1 MTWLL
6 DHIQIVAIVV
16 LAFASWLKHR
26 ADAKKAEAEEPRTR
40 EEMSESEDIFGP
52 DKGWQLP
59 QEQQLPPVPPPRF
72 RQTPPPLS
80 QFDTSEAEAQ
90 LKRQQDIQ
98 DRIRKIK
105 ETKATT
111 TGGAS
116 ATRVRVAAS
125 QAHAQPLALGETS
138 LKSSLKDP
146 KQTRRAIILREILGS
161 PVGLR

>member
-16 LAFASWLKHR
+16 LAFGSWLKHR
-26 ADAKKAEAEEPRTR
+26 TDAKKAETEERR
-40 EEMSESEDIFGP
+40 AHEEMSESKDIFGP

-59 QEQQLPPVPPPRF
+59 QEQPLAPVPPPLF
-72 RQTPPPLS
+72 HQAPPPLS
-80 QFDTSEAEAQ
+80 QFDTLEAEAQ
-90 LKRQQDIQ
+90 LRRQQDIQ
-98 DRIRKIK
+98 DRLRKIK

-125 QAHAQPLALGETS
+125 QTHAKPLTLGEAS